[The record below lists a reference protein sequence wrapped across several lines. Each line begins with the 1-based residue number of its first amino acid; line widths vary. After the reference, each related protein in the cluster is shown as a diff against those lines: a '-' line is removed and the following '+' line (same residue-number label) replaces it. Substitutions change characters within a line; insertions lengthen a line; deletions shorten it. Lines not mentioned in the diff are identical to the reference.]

1 MSNETIIKKKSRRG
15 LFGATLVA
23 VGLFGS
29 MLTSAPASAEIVKP
43 SKLLF
48 SPGATAAVSGLSVS
62 GYDNKTVLVS
72 LSTNVGSLN
81 IPVTTGLTLSFGYS
95 SFTGSAI
102 LFSGLSSDVN
112 KALASLTFTAE
123 KSVVLARIEMMATE
137 LKSGVTY
144 FAQTRHFYKY
154 VASQSITASAA
165 KTAAEASTEFG
176 LPGYLASV
184 TSAEEN
190 EFIIGKLQGDN
201 GIATNVWIGGNDSAT
216 EGTFKWTTG
225 PEVGKTF
232 YTGCETSTT
241 ARTGT
246 TSTFAKWA
254 DGEPNNAIAN
264 DPYTPCTSTSTDFE
278 GCIAT
283 NWRPSWAPR
292 NALGLWND
300 LSCTS
305 VNGQVKGYL
314 VEYGDLELGGKFSG
328 VFFSNF
334 TLRPAPP
341 VPAKPSFLKALFSIF
356 RYKAAPVKKNVRT
369 ATYGLT
375 LTSAGTY
382 RFELLDKA
390 GNLIKFLPGTVLAG

>member
-1 MSNETIIKKKSRRG
+1 M
-15 LFGATLVA
+15 V
-23 VGLFGS
+23 
-29 MLTSAPASAEIVKP
+29 
-43 SKLLF
+43 
-48 SPGATAAVSGLSVS
+48 
-62 GYDNKTVLVS
+62 D
-72 LSTNVGSLN
+72 
-81 IPVTTGLTLSFGYS
+81 
-95 SFTGSAI
+95 
-102 LFSGLSSDVN
+102 
-112 KALASLTFTAE
+112 
-123 KSVVLARIEMMATE
+123 
-137 LKSGVTY
+137 
-144 FAQTRHFYKY
+144 
-154 VASQSITASAA
+154 
-165 KTAAEASTEFG
+165 
-176 LPGYLASV
+176 
-184 TSAEEN
+184 
-190 EFIIGKLQGDN
+190 DN

-390 GNLIKFLPGTVLAG
+390 GNLIKFLPGTVLAGWTADSSRYAITKRVKEKQVNTLLKASLRLSNADWPKAKYLVVTRLDRSTSGKITQVRQSLLVKNIRIR